1 MAGDAGSPTAM
12 SLFDDILVLDLTSTI
27 RGMHCTKMFGDY
39 GAEVILVE
47 PIGGSRAR
55 HIGPFAKGKPGL
67 EASLHF
73 AHHNRNKKSITLNL
87 HKTRGQELLRDL
99 VHSADVLVEDWP
111 IGALDA
117 LGLGFADLHQ
127 VNPRLVMCSITGFG
141 QTGPYAGYKTS
152 NIVEDAMGGLMA
164 ITGPADK
171 PPTMTG
177 ALQAEHIT
185 AMHAAFATVSAL
197 MYRDLHNVG
206 QHIDVSAQ
214 ECVANVLENAI
225 EQYTYTGVVR
235 KRAGSRHGTAWP
247 CTVFP
252 CNDGHDLGLVLQ
264 ALLLLGLELLLDPR
278 RVLVGHLVHPD
289 RTLGPAWQE
298 LADDPVLQN
307 QFERRARADELEPRL
322 VAGYMKYGKSELFHK
337 GQELG
342 CPIGM
347 TSDARD
353 LADDPHLNE
362 VGFFAEFEHPV
373 IGTYKDIAAPVYLS
387 ETPGVMHSSA
397 PLLGQHTAEILHSV
411 GLGEAELSFLR
422 ADGVI

>member
-12 SLFDDILVLDLTSTI
+12 SLFGDILVLDLTSTI
-27 RGMHCTKMFGDY
+27 RGMHCAKMFADY

-47 PIGGSRAR
+47 PIGGNQAR
-55 HIGPFAKGKPGL
+55 HIGPFANGKPDL
-67 EASLHF
+67 ETSLHF

-87 HKTRGQELLRDL
+87 HNKRGQELLRDL
-99 VHSADVLVEDWP
+99 VHSADILIEDWSV
-111 IGALDA
+111 GTLDA

-127 VNPRLVMCSITGFG
+127 INPRLVMCSITGFG
-141 QTGPYAGYKTS
+141 QTGPYAGFKTS
-152 NIVEDAMGGLMA
+152 NIIEDAMGSLMS

-177 ALQAEHIT
+177 AQQAEHIT
-185 AMHAAFATVSAL
+185 AMHAAFATASAL
-197 MYRDLHNVG
+197 LYRDLHNAG
-206 QHIDVSAQ
+206 QHVDVSAQ

-225 EQYTYTGVVR
+225 EQYTYSGVVR

-252 CNDGHDLGLVLQ
+252 CKDGYIGMCCTQ
-264 ALLLLGLELLLDPR
+264 GKEARAAALLAED
-278 RVLVGHLVHPD
+278 
-289 RTLGPAWQE
+289 QE

-307 QFERRARADELEPRL
+307 QFERRARADEFEPRL

-353 LADDPHLNE
+353 LAEDPHLNE
-362 VGFFAEFEHPV
+362 VGYFAEFTHPV
-373 IGTYKDIAAPVYLS
+373 IGTYKDIAAPVYLT
-387 ETPGVMHSSA
+387 ETPGVMQSSA
-397 PLLGQHTAEILHSV
+397 PLLGQHTTEILHSV
-411 GLGEAELSFLR
+411 GIGEAELSFLR

>member
-1 MAGDAGSPTAM
+1 MAGDVGSPTTM
-12 SLFDDILVLDLTSTI
+12 SLFGDILVLDLTSTI
-27 RGMHCTKMFGDY
+27 RGMHCTKMFADY

-47 PIGGSRAR
+47 PVGGSPAR
-55 HIGPFAKGKPGL
+55 RVGPFANGKPDL
-67 EASLHF
+67 ETSLHF
-73 AHHNRNKKSITLNL
+73 AHHNRNKQSITLNL

-99 VHSADVLVEDWP
+99 VHSADILVEDWP
-111 IGALDA
+111 VGALDA

-141 QTGPYAGYKTS
+141 QTGPYANYKTS
-152 NIVEDAMGGLMA
+152 NIVENAMGGLMS
-164 ITGPADK
+164 ITGPIDK
-171 PPTMTG
+171 PPTMSG
-177 ALQAEHIT
+177 GQLAEHNT
-185 AMHAAFATVSAL
+185 AVHAAFATAAAL
-197 MYRDLHNVG
+197 LYRDLHNAG

-214 ECVANVLENAI
+214 ESVANVLENAI

-247 CTVFP
+247 CTVLP
-252 CNDGHDLGLVLQ
+252 CKDGYVGMCCTQLKEVRAA
-264 ALLLLGLELLLDPR
+264 ALLAED
-278 RVLVGHLVHPD
+278 
-289 RTLGPAWQE
+289 QE
-298 LADDPVLQN
+298 LADDPVLDN

-322 VAGYMKYGKSELFHK
+322 IAGYMKYGKSELFHK

-342 CPIGM
+342 CPIAM

-373 IGTYKDIAAPVYLS
+373 IGKFKDIGAPVYFA
-387 ETPGVMHSSA
+387 ETPGIMRNAA